1 MKASKP
7 SDGVF
12 SIYINESVFVDMSK
26 LNLPG
31 DIRD

>member
-1 MKASKP
+1 
-7 SDGVF
+7 VF